1 MFSHGAS
8 LSGVRR
14 DDETGN
20 HSPEY
25 KGQNAMSGSTMRHG
39 LDSQVSSKD
48 IVQKKTIME
57 YVKYVCIN
65 IHSLEVDRYLDM
77 YTNMT

>member
-1 MFSHGAS
+1 MWSPGAS
-8 LSGVRR
+8 LSGLRR

-48 IVQKKTIME
+48 IDQKKQSWNMWNM
-57 YVKYVCIN
+57 YVKN
-65 IHSLEVDRYLDM
+65 IHSL
-77 YTNMT
+77 